1 MLSIFEGIREISL
14 FSVLMRM
21 TFAVLCGGIIG
32 LERAY
37 KRRPAGFRTHILICL
52 GATATTMT
60 SQYILSYTPYFTDI
74 SRMGAQVIAGM
85 GFIGAGCIIVNPA
98 SRVKGLTTAAGLWS
112 SGIIGLALGA
122 GFYEAAFIATVVI
135 LITELL
141 FSRLEYYLM
150 ASVPEISLYVE
161 AAKKKCMDRLFLMF
175 REREVTVQNF
185 ETTFVSESGKHY
197 TCAIFS
203 LRLNRGQDAEQ
214 VMEWVR
220 ETEGVVTVERL

>member
-14 FSVLMRM
+14 LAVIARM
-21 TFAVLCGGIIG
+21 TFAVICGGMIG

-52 GATATTMT
+52 GASVTTMT
-60 SQYILSYTPYFTDI
+60 SQYLLYYTPYFTDV

-85 GFIGAGCIIVNPA
+85 GFIGAGCIIVNPG
-98 SRVKGLTTAAGLWS
+98 SRVKGLTTAAGLWAA
-112 SGIIGLALGA
+112 GIIGLAMGA
-122 GFYEAAFIATVVI
+122 GFYEAAFAATLVV
-135 LITELL
+135 LVTELI
-141 FSRLEYYLM
+141 FSRLEYRML
-150 ASVPEISLYVE
+150 ASVPEVSFYIE
-161 AAKKKCMDRLFLMF
+161 ATKKKCMDRLFLLF
-175 REREVTVQNF
+175 REREVAVQNF

-203 LRLNRGQDAEQ
+203 LRLNKEQGVEQ

-220 ETEGVVTVERL
+220 EMEGVVTVERL